1 MEACR
6 AVYEKLNELH
16 IPYEVVEH
24 PAVYTTDEADAYIEG
39 REGVRTKSLFLTNKK
54 KTAFYLLVMDE
65 AKRLDMDAFKT
76 FVGESRMRFA
86 PEESMMEKLG
96 LTPGSVS
103 LFGLLNDAQHDVKV
117 YLDKEML
124 AEKTI
129 TFHPND
135 NTKTLFMAMDGMFTF
150 LNALGYEEIGRA
162 HV

>member
-86 PEESMMEKLG
+86 PEES
-96 LTPGSVS
+96 VS

-150 LNALGYEEIGRA
+150 LNALGYEANLIELA
-162 HV
+162 